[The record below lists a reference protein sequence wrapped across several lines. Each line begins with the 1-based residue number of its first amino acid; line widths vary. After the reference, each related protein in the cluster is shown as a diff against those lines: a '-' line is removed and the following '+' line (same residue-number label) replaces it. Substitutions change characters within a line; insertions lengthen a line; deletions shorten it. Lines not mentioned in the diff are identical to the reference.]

1 MYIIKLSEAVAGADK
16 RHGFCAV
23 HLITG
28 LAEYSRKE
36 VRKGKEEIA
45 MTMTKVEIDVPE
57 EIVPYTVLKDQEA
70 QITRNAM
77 LLYPYIK
84 NGVMSHGKAAEMLG
98 LRKAELITLYGKLG
112 LPYFDE
118 TEEEFEEDL
127 AVLKKFRGET
137 I

>member
-1 MYIIKLSEAVAGADK
+1 
-16 RHGFCAV
+16 
-23 HLITG
+23 
-28 LAEYSRKE
+28 
-36 VRKGKEEIA
+36 
-45 MTMTKVEIDVPE
+45 MTMIKVEIDVPE
-57 EIVPYTVLKDQEA
+57 EIVPYTVLEDKDA

-98 LRKAELITLYGKLG
+98 LHKIDLITLYGKLG

-127 AVLKKFRGET
+127 AVLKKLRGVTVWLLKTKLKIISKLHEKR